1 MPWSVTQ
8 YMGLRSG
15 AKLRRGF
22 RLVGCDHG
30 DTAERSDFGDFPVY
44 LHRLS
49 KDGIA
54 KHQTAVNET
63 KKRPEKPAPAP
74 APASIIEQMLPDRK
88 PMFATFVEEP
98 ERPAEFAAWAT
109 IQDLRIDIAVDV
121 SVLEWEHTRDRN
133 ELLNRL
139 KRNLA
144 VVDTVEQR
152 KALAKLARIELENI
166 DWRYRQEKERLEREK
181 EELG

>member
-1 MPWSVTQ
+1 MLWPVTQ

-15 AKLRRGF
+15 AKMRRGF

-30 DTAERSDFGDFPVY
+30 DTAERSDVGDFPTY
-44 LHRLS
+44 IHRLS
-49 KDGIA
+49 GDIA
-54 KHQTAVNET
+54 GHPRRTL
-63 KKRPEKPAPAP
+63 KKTVGQKQEEK
-74 APASIIEQMLPDRK
+74 PASIIEAPPCPPCPDPAPGR
-88 PMFATFVEEP
+88 VSEEP

-109 IQDLRIDIAVDV
+109 IQDLRKDLAADV

-152 KALAKLARIELENI
+152 KALAKLARVELENI